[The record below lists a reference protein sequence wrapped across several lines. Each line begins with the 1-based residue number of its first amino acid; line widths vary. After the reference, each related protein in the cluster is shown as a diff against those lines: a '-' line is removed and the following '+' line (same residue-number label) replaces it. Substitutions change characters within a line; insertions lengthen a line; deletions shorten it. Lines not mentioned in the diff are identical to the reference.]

1 MPLLKDLIHIPER
14 VHQGDFVLKLSEG
27 VANAEQ
33 TLRDYFVTPELED
46 AFGNAL
52 GFIQQAV
59 QTGSSKA
66 AYLHGSFGSGKS
78 HFMAVLNLLLAGN
91 TQARAI
97 PELADVV
104 ARNGWTS
111 GRKFLLVPYHMVGAR
126 DMESAV
132 LGQYAEFVR
141 KKHPAAPVPGFYLA
155 EGLFKDAQA
164 LRQRMGDVAF
174 FARLNEGSARGD
186 DGDGGA
192 GGWGSFDSGWDATSF
207 AAALLEAPNGEERA
221 RLVGDLIGQFFSAY
235 RTLAGSG
242 ESYVSLDDGLSIMS
256 RHARDLGYDAVILF
270 LDELVLW
277 LASHAADVNFVSR
290 EGTKLVK
297 LVEATNADRPI
308 PLVSFVARQRDLREL
323 VGENLAGVVQVQ
335 FSDVLKHW
343 EARFHRITLED
354 RNLPAIAERR
364 VLRPVNEAARRTLQA
379 AFDDTLKMRKDV
391 HDTLLTTTAD
401 RDMFRKVYPFSP
413 ALVQT
418 LIAVSAALQRERT
431 ALKLMLQLLVDRRDD
446 LELGQLI
453 PVGDLYDAIAEGDE
467 PFSEGMRLH
476 FDNAKRLYTQRLLP
490 MLVRQHGVSWEASK
504 AAAVGSADPAVAA
517 LAAAAKNLRNDARL
531 LKTLLLGAL
540 VPEVESLKSL
550 TAQRLAALNHGTFRS
565 PIPGREAQDV
575 LRKCRDWASEIGE
588 IRITEDQNPVMSIQ
602 VTGVDIEPIL
612 RAAEAN
618 DNAGNRRKRIRE
630 ALFGELNIAD
640 HSDLFTT
647 YEFLWRGTRRDVELL
662 FENVREM
669 TDDRLRGRSGAWTVV
684 LDFPFDEGHFT
695 PADDLAR
702 LAEYRGADTRTL
714 VWMPSFLSNK
724 ALADLGRLVVLDY
737 TLQGDR
743 FDNYAAHLSFVD
755 RVQARALAKNQLDQ
769 LRIKLR
775 SQLEVAYGISTEPR
789 DAVTRA
795 LTADEQF
802 SSLDHTLS
810 PRPPVGADFRA
821 AFDNLLGQLFAHQYP
836 AHPEFETEI
845 KLHVI
850 RKVWTEVQK
859 AVEAPGMRGLVADP
873 ATRRQVHTVV
883 NPCQLGQMG
892 GTHLL
897 IEPHWQARFA
907 QSHAR
912 AGGGAITAAK
922 LRLWI
927 DSPAPMGLPLELQN
941 LIILTF
947 AATSNRRFVLRGG
960 PFEPTVDNL
969 PDELELR
976 EQALPDAAHWQTAVQ
991 RAASLFGL
999 TPAQVL
1005 NAANVG
1011 RLVDEVRKAALLRRD
1026 ATARL
1031 VAQLR
1036 DRCARYMTQATHA
1049 TDATG
1054 DVEAHA
1060 GARQQTAESAQA
1072 LLGALAQADEAGL
1085 VATLAAAPLHTSE
1098 AAVGRTLGQALVC
1111 ADALA
1116 NTRWQLFDA
1125 MRDLHDQ
1132 RRDAA
1137 LALLQHV
1144 CEALRNDEH
1153 VQPLKARL
1161 EELERDAMRLLTAAV
1176 PGVVSTPPAP
1186 TAPPPPTTAPL
1197 TTPGPDTYPP
1207 VRPVAGPATRP
1218 VWTAATATAPATEL
1232 VDEQQQLHL
1241 SGAAAAAA
1249 LDDLKARLADDRD
1262 LELTL
1267 SWRLQRKGAAA

>member
-1 MPLLKDLIHIPER
+1 MTLLKDLIAIPER

-27 VANAEQ
+27 VTHADQ
-33 TLRDYFVTPELED
+33 TLRDYVLTPQLVD
-46 AFGNAL
+46 AFSNAL

-59 QTGSSKA
+59 QTGGSKA

-91 TQARAI
+91 TQARAT

-104 ARNGWTS
+104 ARNGWTT

-141 KKHPAAPVPGFYLA
+141 KKHPEAPVPGFYLA
-155 EGLFKDAQA
+155 EGMFKDARE
-164 LRQRMGDVAF
+164 LRLQMGDESF
-174 FARLNEGSARGD
+174 FAKLNKGAKR
-186 DGDGGA
+186 DGG
-192 GGWGSFDSGWDATSF
+192 GGSGGTSGWGSFDSGWDATSF
-207 AAALLEAPNGEERA
+207 EAAMLEAPNGEERS
-221 RLVGDLIGQFFSAY
+221 RLVGDLISQFFSAY

-308 PLVSFVARQRDLREL
+308 PLVSFVARQRDLRDL

-354 RNLPAIAERR
+354 RNLPAIAEKR
-364 VLRPVNEAARRTLQA
+364 VLRPVNEAARQTMQA
-379 AFDDTLKMRKDV
+379 AFDDILKMRKDV
-391 HDTLLTTTAD
+391 LDTLLTTTAD

-431 ALKLMLQLLVDRRDD
+431 ALKLMLQLLVDRRAD

-476 FDNAKRLYTQRLLP
+476 FENAKRLYTQRLLP
-490 MLVRQHGVSWEASK
+490 MLERQHGVTWEAIK
-504 AAAVGSADPAVAA
+504 LGQADAT
-517 LAAAAKNLRNDARL
+517 AAKNLRNDARL

-540 VPEVESLKSL
+540 VPEVESLKGL

-588 IRITEDQNPVMSIQ
+588 IKITEDQNPVVSIQ

-630 ALFGELNIAD
+630 ALFGELNIPD
-640 HSDLFTT
+640 SGGLFTT
-647 YEFLWRGTRRDVELL
+647 YEFNWRGTKREVELL
-662 FENVREM
+662 YENVREM

-684 LDFPFDEGHFT
+684 LDFPFDDANFG
-695 PADDLAR
+695 PADDLAH
-702 LAEYRGADTRTL
+702 LAAYRGGDTRTL
-714 VWMPSFLSNK
+714 VWLPSFLSNK

-737 TLQGDR
+737 ILQGDR
-743 FDNYAAHLSFVD
+743 FDNYAGHLSFVD
-755 RVQARALAKNQLDQ
+755 RVQAKALAKNQLDQ

-789 DAVTRA
+789 DAVTSP
-795 LTADEQF
+795 LSADQQF
-802 SSLDHTLS
+802 KSLDPTLS
-810 PRPPVGADFRA
+810 PRPPVGADFRS
-821 AFDNLLGQLFAHQYP
+821 AFESLLGQLFAHQYP
-836 AHPEFETEI
+836 AHPEFDTEI
-845 KLHVI
+845 KASVI
-850 RKVWTEVQK
+850 KKVWPEVQK
-859 AVEAPGMRGLVADP
+859 AIEAPGQRGLVQDAS
-873 ATRRQVHTVV
+873 TRKLVRSVV
-883 NPCQLGQMG
+883 NPCKLGQMG
-892 GTHLL
+892 ETHLL

-912 AGGGAITAAK
+912 DGGGPITVAK
-922 LRLWI
+922 LRSWI
-927 DSPAPMGLPLELQN
+927 DTPAPMGLPLELQN

-947 AATSNRRFVLRGG
+947 AATTNRRFVMRGG
-960 PFEPTVDNL
+960 PVEPSIDSL

-976 EQALPDAAHWQTAVQ
+976 EQSLPDAGHWQTAVQ
-991 RAASLFGL
+991 RASGLFGL

-1011 RLVDEVRKAALLRRD
+1011 RLVDDVRQAATQKRD

-1031 VAQLR
+1031 VSQVR
-1036 DRCARYMTQATHA
+1036 DRSTRYAP
-1049 TDATG
+1049 G
-1054 DVEAHA
+1054 VV

-1072 LLGALAQADEAGL
+1072 LLASLVQAAEGDM
-1085 VATLAAAPLHTSE
+1085 VATLASATLQTSD
-1098 AAVGRTLGQALVC
+1098 AAVGRALGQALTC
-1111 ADALA
+1111 PDALT
-1116 NTRWQLFDA
+1116 NTRWEMFDA
-1125 MRDLHDQ
+1125 MRDLQDH
-1132 RRDAA
+1132 RWDAA
-1137 LALLQHV
+1137 ASVLSRLSEVLTS
-1144 CEALRNDEH
+1144 DEH
-1153 VQPLKARL
+1153 VLPLKSRL
-1161 EELERDAMRLLTAAV
+1161 EELERDAMRLLTAAA
-1176 PGVVSTPPAP
+1176 PPPASAPAPTPAGMPPATAPAPLSFPPAPAP
-1186 TAPPPPTTAPL
+1186 TAM
-1197 TTPGPDTYPP
+1197 GPEI
-1207 VRPVAGPATRP
+1207 V
-1218 VWTAATATAPATEL
+1218 E
-1232 VDEQQQLHL
+1232 EKQQLHL
-1241 SGAAAAAA
+1241 SGDAAAAA
-1249 LDDLKARLADDRD
+1249 LDDLKARMARDRD

-1267 SWRLQRKGAAA
+1267 SWRLQRKGTQL

>member
-1 MPLLKDLIHIPER
+1 VPLLKNLIHIPER

-27 VANAEQ
+27 VTHADQ
-33 TLRDYFVTPELED
+33 TLRDYVVTPQLVD
-46 AFGNAL
+46 AFSNAL

-59 QTGSSKA
+59 QTGGSKA

-91 TQARAI
+91 TQARAT

-104 ARNGWTS
+104 ARNGWTT

-141 KKHPAAPVPGFYLA
+141 KKHPEAPVPGFYLA
-155 EGLFKDAQA
+155 EGLFKDASA
-164 LRQRMGDVAF
+164 LRLRMGDESF
-174 FARLNEGSARGD
+174 FAKLNEGAKREGGGS
-186 DGDGGA
+186 GGA
-192 GGWGSFDSGWDATSF
+192 SGWGSFDSGWDAASF
-207 AAALLEAPNGEERA
+207 EAAMLEPPNGEERS
-221 RLVGDLIGQFFSAY
+221 RLVGDLISQFFSAY
-235 RTLAGSG
+235 RTIAGSG

-308 PLVSFVARQRDLREL
+308 PLVSFVARQRDLRDL

-354 RNLPAIAERR
+354 RNLPAIAEKR
-364 VLRPVNEAARRTLQA
+364 VLKPVSEAARQTMQV
-379 AFDDTLKMRKDV
+379 AFDNILNMRRDV
-391 HDTLLTTTAD
+391 LDTLLTTTAD

-431 ALKLMLQLLVDRRDD
+431 ALKLMLQLLVDRRAD

-476 FDNAKRLYTQRLLP
+476 FENAKRLYTQRMLP
-490 MLVRQHGVSWEASK
+490 MLERQHGVTWDAIK
-504 AAAVGSADPAVAA
+504 LGQADAT
-517 LAAAAKNLRNDARL
+517 AAKNLRNDARL

-540 VPEVESLKSL
+540 VPEVESLKGL
-550 TAQRLAALNHGTFRS
+550 TAQRLAALNHGTFKS

-575 LRKCRDWASEIGE
+575 LRKCRDWVSEISE
-588 IRITEDQNPVMSIQ
+588 IKITEDQNPVVSIQ

-640 HSDLFTT
+640 SGGLFTT
-647 YEFLWRGTRRDVELL
+647 YEFTWRGTKREVELL
-662 FENVREM
+662 YENVREM

-684 LDFPFDEGHFT
+684 LDFPFDDANFG

-702 LAEYRGADTRTL
+702 LGEYRGGDTRTL
-714 VWMPSFLSNK
+714 VWLPSFLSNK

-737 TLQGDR
+737 ILQGDR
-743 FDNYAAHLSFVD
+743 FDNYAGHLSFVD
-755 RVQARALAKNQLDQ
+755 KVQAKALAKNQLDQ

-789 DAVTRA
+789 DAVSNA
-795 LTADEQF
+795 LSADQQF
-802 SSLDHTLS
+802 KSLDPTLS

-821 AFDNLLGQLFAHQYP
+821 AFESLLGQLFAHQYP

-845 KLHVI
+845 KASVI
-850 RKVWTEVQK
+850 KKVWPEVQK
-859 AVEAPGMRGLVADP
+859 AIEAPGQRGLVQDAS
-873 ATRRQVHTVV
+873 TRKLVRAVV
-883 NPCQLGQMG
+883 NPSQLGQMG
-892 GTHLL
+892 ETHLL
-897 IEPHWQARFA
+897 IEPHWQAKFA

-912 AGGGAITAAK
+912 DGGGVITVAK
-922 LRLWI
+922 LRQWI
-927 DSPAPMGLPLELQN
+927 DTPAPMGLPLELQN

-947 AATSNRRFVLRGG
+947 AATTNRRFVMRGG
-960 PFEPTVDNL
+960 PYEPSIDSL

-976 EQALPDAAHWQTAVQ
+976 EQALPDAGHWQTAVQ
-991 RAASLFGL
+991 RASSLFGL

-1011 RLVDEVRKAALLRRD
+1011 RLVDEVRQAATLKRD

-1031 VAQLR
+1031 VAQVR
-1036 DRCARYMTQATHA
+1036 DRSSRYAPGVT
-1049 TDATG
+1049 
-1054 DVEAHA
+1054 

-1072 LLGALAQADEAGL
+1072 LLASLTQATEGDVVAALAS
-1085 VATLAAAPLHTSE
+1085 ATLQTSD
-1098 AAVGRTLGQALVC
+1098 AAVGRTLGQAQAC
-1111 ADALA
+1111 ADTLA
-1116 NTRWQLFDA
+1116 NTRWDMFDA
-1125 MRDLHDQ
+1125 MRDLQDH

-1137 LALLQHV
+1137 ASVLSRLSEVLTS
-1144 CEALRNDEH
+1144 DEH
-1153 VQPLKARL
+1153 VVPLKSRL
-1161 EELERDAMRLLTAAV
+1161 EELERDAMRLLTAAA
-1176 PGVVSTPPAP
+1176 PPPSAPAP
-1186 TAPPPPTTAPL
+1186 TP
-1197 TTPGPDTYPP
+1197 
-1207 VRPVAGPATRP
+1207 AG
-1218 VWTAATATAPATEL
+1218 TATAPTPAPVTLPPAPAAMGPE
-1232 VDEQQQLHL
+1232 VVEEKQQLHL

-1249 LDDLKARLADDRD
+1249 LDDLKARMAKDQD

-1267 SWRLQRKGAAA
+1267 SWRLQRKGTQL

>member
-1 MPLLKDLIHIPER
+1 MALLKDLIEIPER

-27 VANAEQ
+27 VTHADQ
-33 TLRDYFVTPELED
+33 TLRDYVVTPQLVD

-91 TQARAI
+91 TQARAT
-97 PELADVV
+97 PELANVV
-104 ARNGWTS
+104 ARNGWTE

-141 KKHPAAPVPGFYLA
+141 KLHPTAPVPGFYLA
-155 EGLFKDAQA
+155 EGLFKDAKA
-164 LRQRMGDVAF
+164 LRARMGDEPF
-174 FARLNEGSARGD
+174 FAKLNEGSQQQ
-186 DGDGGA
+186 GGG
-192 GGWGSFDSGWDATSF
+192 GGWGAFDNGWDAASF
-207 AAALLEAPNGEERA
+207 EAAMLEAPNGEERS

-277 LASHAADVNFVSR
+277 LASHAADVSFVSR

-308 PLVSFVARQRDLREL
+308 PLVSFVARQRDLRDL

-354 RNLPAIAERR
+354 RNLPAIAEKR
-364 VLRPVNEAARRTLQA
+364 VLRPVNEAARQTLQA
-379 AFDDTLKMRKDV
+379 SFDETLKVRKDV
-391 HDTLLTTTAD
+391 LDTLLTTTAD
-401 RDMFRKVYPFSP
+401 REMFRKVYPFSP
-413 ALVQT
+413 ALIQT
-418 LIAVSAALQRERT
+418 LIAVSTALQRERT
-431 ALKLMLQLLVDRRDD
+431 ALKLMLQLLVDRRND

-476 FDNAKRLYTQRLLP
+476 FENAKRLYSQRLLP
-490 MLVRQHGVSWEASK
+490 MLERQHGVTWEAIK
-504 AAAVGSADPAVAA
+504 LGQAE
-517 LAAAAKNLRNDARL
+517 AAAAKNLRNDARL
-531 LKTLLLGAL
+531 LKTLLLSAL
-540 VPEVESLKSL
+540 VPEVESLKAL
-550 TAQRLAALNHGTFRS
+550 TGPRLAALNHGTFRS
-565 PIPGREAQDV
+565 PIQGREGADI
-575 LRKCRDWASEIGE
+575 LRKCRDWAGEIGE
-588 IRITEDQNPVMSIQ
+588 IKITDDLQPVISIQ

-612 RAAEAN
+612 RAAEIN
-618 DNAGNRRKRIRE
+618 DNAGNKRKRIRE
-630 ALFGELNIAD
+630 ALFNELNIQD
-640 HSDLFTT
+640 NGGLFTT
-647 YEFLWRGTRRDVELL
+647 YEFTWRGTKREVELL
-662 FENVREM
+662 YENVREM

-684 LDFPFDEGHFT
+684 LDFPFDEDAGKG

-702 LAEYRGADTRTL
+702 LRDYRGGDTRTL
-714 VWMPSFLSNK
+714 VWLPSFLSTK

-737 TLQGDR
+737 ILQGDR

-755 RVQARALAKNQLDQ
+755 RVQAKALAKNQFDQ

-789 DAVTRA
+789 DAITSP
-795 LTADEQF
+795 LTADQQF
-802 SSLDHTLS
+802 ISLDPTLQ
-810 PRPPVGADFRA
+810 PRPPVGAEFRT
-821 AFDNLLGQLFAHQYP
+821 AFESLLGQLFAHQYP

-845 KLHVI
+845 KASVVK
-850 RKVWTEVQK
+850 KVWPEVQK
-859 AVEAPGMRGLVADP
+859 AIEAPGQRGLVQDAS
-873 ATRRQVHTVV
+873 TRKVVRAVV
-883 NPCQLGQMG
+883 NPSQIGQMG
-892 GTHLL
+892 ETHLL

-912 AGGGAITAAK
+912 EGGGVITVGK
-922 LRLWI
+922 LRQWI

-941 LIILTF
+941 LIILTY
-947 AATSNRRFVLRGG
+947 AATTNRRFVLRGG
-960 PFEPTVDNL
+960 PFEPSIDSL

-976 EQALPDAAHWQTAVQ
+976 EQALPDATHWQAAVQ
-991 RAASLFGL
+991 RASSLFGL

-1011 RLVDEVRKAALLRRD
+1011 RLVDDLKAAAMQKRD

-1031 VAQLR
+1031 VAQVR
-1036 DRCARYMTQATHA
+1036 DRSARYAA
-1049 TDATG
+1049 G
-1054 DVEAHA
+1054 IA
-1060 GARQQTAESAQA
+1060 GARQQSAESAQS
-1072 LLGALAQADEAGL
+1072 LLASLTQAAEADVVSTLSGA
-1085 VATLAAAPLHTSE
+1085 TLHTSD
-1098 AAVGRTLGQALVC
+1098 AAVGRTLGQAQAC
-1111 ADALA
+1111 ADALMNA
-1116 NTRWQLFDA
+1116 RWEMFDA
-1125 MRDLHDQ
+1125 MRDLQDH

-1137 LALLQHV
+1137 AAVLSRLSEVLTS
-1144 CEALRNDEH
+1144 DEH
-1153 VQPLKARL
+1153 VVPLKARL
-1161 EELERDAMRLLTAAV
+1161 DELERDAMRLLTAAAT
-1176 PGVVSTPPAP
+1176 SPPAP
-1186 TAPPPPTTAPL
+1186 VP
-1197 TTPGPDTYPP
+1197 
-1207 VRPVAGPATRP
+1207 
-1218 VWTAATATAPATEL
+1218 APAPAGMTPHPAPVTLPPAPAAMGPE
-1232 VDEQQQLHL
+1232 VIEEKQQLHL
-1241 SGAAAAAA
+1241 SGTAAAAT
-1249 LDDLKARLADDRD
+1249 LDDLKARLAKDED

-1267 SWRLQRKGAAA
+1267 SWRLQRKGTQL